1 MTVIWYLC
9 QNTYGLEIIWSFLP
23 FHKPYFI
30 QNYSFGLIFIAI
42 RGESDRYGWH
52 MVIYERSASMKVIWY
67 ACVNIHG
74 LEIIW
79 SFLAFHKPYFVQ
91 NYSFRVIFI
100 AIRGQSHRY
109 GWHMVI
115 YERSASMK
123 VIWYSCVNIHG
134 LEIIW
139 TFIAFEKP
147 SLMTKTSFCVIFYA
161 ILRGNDEYC
170 WHMVIYER
178 SASIKVIW
186 YSSVNIYAL
195 EILWTFIVFEKPSLM
210 RKMTFH
216 VLFLVKIF
224 LGKNFFQQK
233 FFCSECFNSQ
243 KNHVFEISI
252 FHQNLDT

>member
-1 MTVIWYLC
+1 MRLYLFAFRV
-9 QNTYGLEIIWSFLP
+9 T
-23 FHKPYFI
+23 
-30 QNYSFGLIFIAI
+30 
-42 RGESDRYGWH
+42 
-52 MVIYERSASMKVIWY
+52 YERSASMKVIWY
-67 ACVNIHG
+67 LCQITYG

-79 SFLAFHKPYFVQ
+79 TLLPFHKPYFVQ

-100 AIRGQSHRY
+100 AIRGQSNRC

-115 YERSASMK
+115 YERSASMN

-139 TFIAFEKP
+139 TFI
-147 SLMTKTSFCVIFYA
+147 L
-161 ILRGNDEYC
+161 
-170 WHMVIYER
+170 
-178 SASIKVIW
+178 
-186 YSSVNIYAL
+186 
-195 EILWTFIVFEKPSLM
+195 FEKPSLM

-224 LGKNFFQQK
+224 LGKNIFQQK